1 MVRAGVY
8 AVTETRGFP
17 RVRPEAIGTG
27 DRVQALLFP
36 GQGSQFVGMGKELCE
51 RYPKAREVFTRA
63 DAALGFPLTRI
74 MFEGPEEELRETRNA
89 QPALL
94 THSLAVWAAME
105 PRWDPARLV
114 AAGHS
119 LGEYSAYAVARAF
132 TLEDAVRVV
141 RRRGELMFEA
151 GQQVAGTMAAVM
163 GASADAVRAACG
175 QVPGVVCPAN
185 LNSPGQ
191 IVISGEVE
199 AVRAAGEILKA
210 GGAKRVIEL
219 NVSGAFHSPL
229 MEPAAEG
236 LRRALAEVEV
246 RDAAFPVY
254 ANATG
259 EPVTAAADIRASLV
273 RQLLSPVLWEP
284 TLRALVALKPEGF
297 WEIGP
302 GQVLKGLLRQTD
314 REAVCRSLGTAA
326 EVEEFRA
333 SA

>member
-1 MVRAGVY
+1 MS
-8 AVTETRGFP
+8 
-17 RVRPEAIGTG
+17 
-27 DRVQALLFP
+27 QALLFP
-36 GQGSQFVGMGKELCE
+36 GQGSQFVGMGKDLCD
-51 RYPKAREVFTRA
+51 RYPAAREVFARA
-63 DAALGFPLTRI
+63 DAALGLPLTRLI
-74 MFEGPEEELRETRNA
+74 FEGPEETLRETRNA

-105 PRWDPARLV
+105 VRWDPRELL

-119 LGEYSAYAVARAF
+119 LGEYSAYTVANALAF
-132 TLEDAVRVV
+132 EDAVRVV

-151 GQQVAGTMAAVM
+151 GQRAPGTMAAVM
-163 GASADAVRAACG
+163 GADADAVRAACAR
-175 QVPGVVCPAN
+175 VPGVVRPAN

-199 AVRAAGEILKA
+199 AVRAAGELLKA

-229 MEPAAEG
+229 MEPAVEG
-236 LRRALAEVEV
+236 LRAALAAIEV
-246 RDAAFPVY
+246 RDATFPVY
-254 ANATG
+254 ANATA

-302 GQVLKGLLRQTD
+302 GQVLRGLLRQTD
-314 REAVCRSLGTAA
+314 REAACRSLGTAD

-333 SA
+333 SAGGDRVAG